1 MARILYIEDDPV
13 QRDVLAQM
21 LTLYGFEVDTASNG
35 REGVAKAIS
44 QAPDLILT
52 DSRMPGMTGFE
63 AIAALRKNVTTADIP
78 IIALSAR
85 VDRHYQAEALAAGVN
100 KVFTKPIDI
109 KQLIPTIKALLAQS

>member
-1 MARILYIEDDPV
+1 MVRILYIEDDPV

-21 LTLYGFEVDTASNG
+21 LTLYGFEVDTAGNG

-44 QAPDLILT
+44 QVPDLILT

-63 AIAALRKNVTTADIP
+63 AITAIRKNAATADTP

-85 VDRHYQAEALAAGVN
+85 VDRRYEEEVVAAGVN
-100 KVFTKPIDI
+100 EVFTKPIDI
-109 KQLIPTIKALLAQS
+109 KRLIPTIKALLVEP